1 MICCVPNF
9 INLGPMINITNV
21 MQWLLSNHPKQE
33 AFSIQKVLYT
43 LIQSSNSSFRMCWN
57 SNKLQICDWISDG
70 YILSTKKF
78 CTSRKSTKYQTLNE
92 AKMSCFLD
100 EECSTIY
107 DKSCDGPP
115 YYHCKKSSSV
125 KSSKSSCLYS
135 SPIDEGKF
143 LNY

>member
-1 MICCVPNF
+1 
-9 INLGPMINITNV
+9 
-21 MQWLLSNHPKQE
+21 MQ
-33 AFSIQKVLYT
+33 I
-43 LIQSSNSSFRMCWN
+43 R
-57 SNKLQICDWISDG
+57 DWISDG

-78 CTSRKSTKYQTLNE
+78 CTSRKSTKYQTLND

-100 EECSTIY
+100 EECSTVY

-135 SPIDEGKF
+135 SPTDEGMF
-143 LNY
+143 LYFSTRLLQLPYVQLISFASCLVVSQISTQTSLKWHWKCKLILEKSNRNYFLQG